1 MKGGQKW
8 GAGHKYS
15 HGHALVLVGGSGR
28 AGAGRLAARGAL
40 RVGAGLVTVGCP
52 QSALTENAARLDAV
66 MLAVMDSPDELAG
79 FLSDPRVTALCLG
92 PGLGLDRARRLVPV
106 ALARRIATVL
116 DADAL
121 TAFSEDPDRLFGLL
135 HAGCLLTPHAG
146 EFRRLFPDLAP
157 VVSDP
162 QTDAPPPESL
172 RAEATQAAAKRAGC
186 TVLLKGHVSWIASAD
201 AQRRRVDAP
210 ADGSAAWL
218 ATAGSGDV
226 LAGFCTG
233 LMARGLAPADAAE
246 LGARWHLECGQ
257 LAGPGLIAEDLPEV
271 LPRVL
276 RRALSRNR

>member
-1 MKGGQKW
+1 MNAMQKGF
-8 GAGHKYS
+8 AGHKYLY
-15 HGHALVLVGGSGR
+15 GHALVLAGGQGR
-28 AGAGRLAARGAL
+28 GGAGRLAARGAL

-52 QSALTENAARLDAV
+52 QAALTENASRLDAV
-66 MLAVMDSPDELAG
+66 MLALMDSPEDLSG
-79 FLSDPRVTALCLG
+79 FLCDPRVNALCLG
-92 PGLGLDRARRLVPV
+92 PGLGLERARWSVPA
-106 ALARRIATVL
+106 ALGRRIATVL

-121 TAFSEDPDRLFGLL
+121 TAFSEDSDRLCGLL

-157 VVSDP
+157 VASDP
-162 QTDAPPPESL
+162 LAEDQPSESL
-172 RAEATQAAAKRAGC
+172 RAAAAQAAARRAGC

-201 AQRRRVDAP
+201 GHLRRVEAP
-210 ADGSAAWL
+210 PDGSAGWL
-218 ATAGSGDV
+218 STAGSGDV

-233 LMARGLAPADAAE
+233 LMARGLAPMDAAE

-276 RRALSRNR
+276 RRVLSRNR